1 MNNLARLEPEVLSR
15 HAISAE
21 QLGIWYIQR
30 LEPTCSAYN
39 MVVAFDVKVNQPLGN
54 KPIEIL
60 EAVMHDYPLLRVSM
74 PANDQE
80 LSNSSGIAC
89 TRISSFLMLVIL
101 KLLI

>member
-39 MVVAFDVKVNQPLGN
+39 MVVAFDVKVNQP
-54 KPIEIL
+54 
-60 EAVMHDYPLLRVSM
+60 
-74 PANDQE
+74 
-80 LSNSSGIAC
+80 
-89 TRISSFLMLVIL
+89 
-101 KLLI
+101 